1 MTTRGAAVPPV
12 IDGFADL
19 VEIGR
24 GGFGVVYRARQ
35 LDPARDVAVK
45 VLPDVRADSDAYGR
59 FTREFQALA
68 ALGGHPSIATVHAC
82 GVTADGS
89 GYLALELL
97 ESGSLGE
104 RLRAEPAAWA
114 DAAAWG
120 VQLAGALETAH
131 RAGITHRDI
140 KPENVLFDAAG
151 TPTLVDFGIAGV
163 PGAYRTATGSVTL
176 TLAHAAPE
184 VVAGGRGG
192 VPGDIYSLASTIY
205 AAIAGRAAFASDSDE
220 TLVPMLARI
229 ATAAVPDLRPRG
241 VPDPVCRALERA
253 MAKDP
258 ADRPASA
265 EAWGMSLQ
273 AALVEEGVPCAPPL
287 LLHEAGVAAP
297 FVVAAEAPAPGT
309 RRAGPAV
316 EADGEHTLTGWVAP
330 ATPGTGAAASR
341 DRRSSGWW
349 AAAASLAAVLALLLV
364 WRGFDAPAPAAAGS
378 VPDLGASGQRSTASA
393 APSPS
398 PSASSIRPSRSP
410 QTSTS
415 PAPGR
420 NAVLVVP
427 RTAASSS
434 RPRGSSTTSSTPS
447 STPSTKPSPSPSPV
461 VTPPVTSLR
470 PLAPRRVRAAGGY
483 AVRDAVAGAPQVSV
497 RLAWA
502 PAKRGPAATA
512 YEVRWTPIGTSAAG
526 APTVVATVA
535 TTTAT
540 VLVPAPATGI
550 RYRWQVRA
558 VLATETSGWTTSRAA
573 VPQLVGRKPAPARTA
588 LRALGLGS
596 STYRLP
602 VDATASIGRVA
613 EQSLPRGRLVP
624 VGTSIALGIGTAR

>member
-1 MTTRGAAVPPV
+1 VPPV
-12 IDGFADL
+12 IDGFVDL
-19 VEIGR
+19 VEVGR

-35 LDPARDVAVK
+35 LDPARDVAIK

-68 ALGGHPSIATVHAC
+68 ALGAHPGIATVHAC

-97 ESGSLGE
+97 DSRSLGD
-104 RLRAEPAAWA
+104 RLRAEPAPWA

-131 RAGITHRDI
+131 RAGITHRDL

-205 AAIAGRAAFASDSDE
+205 AAIAGGAAFASDSDE

-229 ATAAVPDLRPRG
+229 ATAPVPDLRPRG
-241 VPDPVCRALERA
+241 VPDSVCRALERA

-265 EAWGMSLQ
+265 EAWGMALQ
-273 AALVEEGVPCAPPL
+273 AALVEEGVPCAAPL
-287 LLHEAGVAAP
+287 LLREPGVAAP
-297 FVVAAEAPAPGT
+297 FVVAAAAPAPGT
-309 RRAGPAV
+309 GAARPT
-316 EADGEHTLTGWVAP
+316 ADVGGEHTLTGWVAP
-330 ATPGTGAAASR
+330 PAETAPAPRARRGTGL
-341 DRRSSGWW
+341 W
-349 AAAASLAAVLALLLV
+349 AAAASLATVLALLLV

-393 APSPS
+393 APSAS
-398 PSASSIRPSRSP
+398 PSASSTTATRSP
-410 QTSTS
+410 QKSTA

-420 NAVLVVP
+420 SFVLVVP

-434 RPRGSSTTSSTPS
+434 KPRTPS
-447 STPSTKPSPSPSPV
+447 SSAPSKTPSTAPTPTPSPV

-483 AVRDAVAGAPQVSV
+483 AVRGIAGAAPQVSV

-512 YEVRWTPIGTSAAG
+512 YEVRWTPVGGTGAGSA
-526 APTVVATVA
+526 TVAATVA

-540 VLVPAPATGI
+540 VLVPAPANGV

-558 VLATETSGWTTSRAA
+558 VLAAEASGWAAARAA
-573 VPQLVGRKPAPARTA
+573 LPQLVGRKPAPARTA
-588 LRALGLGS
+588 LRALGLLS
-596 STYRLP
+596 TTYRLP
-602 VDATASIGRVA
+602 ADATASVGRVV
-613 EQSLPRGRLVP
+613 EQSLPRGRQVP
-624 VGTSIALGIGTAR
+624 PGTSIALGIGTAR

>member
-1 MTTRGAAVPPV
+1 VPPV

-19 VEIGR
+19 VEVGR

-68 ALGGHPSIATVHAC
+68 ALGAHPSIATVHAC

-97 ESGSLGE
+97 DSRSLGD
-104 RLRAEPAAWA
+104 RLRAEPAPWA
-114 DAAAWG
+114 EAAAWG

-192 VPGDIYSLASTIY
+192 VPGDVYSLASTIY
-205 AAIAGRAAFASDSDE
+205 AAIAGGAAFASDADE

-229 ATAAVPDLRPRG
+229 ATAPVPDLRPRG

-258 ADRPASA
+258 AERPTSA
-265 EAWGMSLQ
+265 EEWGMALQ

-287 LLHEAGVAAP
+287 LLREAGVAAP
-297 FVVAAEAPAPGT
+297 FVVSAAAPGPGT
-309 RRAGPAV
+309 GRARPEPDLG
-316 EADGEHTLTGWVAP
+316 GEHTLTGWVAP
-330 ATPGTGAAASR
+330 SDPAPAAPR
-341 DRRSSGWW
+341 DRRGSGLW

-364 WRGFDAPAPAAAGS
+364 WRGFDTPAPAAAGS
-378 VPDLGASGQRSTASA
+378 VPDLGAAGQRSTASA
-393 APSPS
+393 APSSS
-398 PSASSIRPSRSP
+398 PSASRTTATRSP
-410 QTSTS
+410 QKSAA

-420 NAVLVVP
+420 SFVLVVP

-434 RPRGSSTTSSTPS
+434 KPRTPS
-447 STPSTKPSPSPSPV
+447 PSAPSKTPSTAPTPSPS

-483 AVRDAVAGAPQVSV
+483 AVRGTGGAATAQVSV

-502 PAKRGPAATA
+502 PARQGPAATA
-512 YEVRWTPIGTSAAG
+512 YEVRWTPIGASGTGS
-526 APTVVATVA
+526 PTVAATVT

-540 VLVPAPATGI
+540 VRVPAPANGI

-558 VLATETSGWTTSRAA
+558 VLAAEASGWVAARAA

-588 LRALGLGS
+588 LRALGLAS
-596 STYRLP
+596 TTYRLP
-602 VDATASIGRVA
+602 VDAAASVGRVV
-613 EQSLPRGRLVP
+613 EQSLPRGRQVP
-624 VGTSIALGIGTAR
+624 PGTSIALGIGAAR